1 MDARDLRR
9 KYANLV
15 NEMRGY
21 LERLEKEGREFS
33 GEAKETFDRMEQEAR
48 SLREQIEAIE
58 RVESA
63 SRAVLDEA
71 RVLNEPEAPEVR
83 VNATKEYRDAFY
95 RFLRAGRDMVECRDL
110 YKGSDPAGGY
120 LVPES
125 LESKIREMAAELN
138 VIRQFAEVVV
148 SSTKEKIP
156 VEASIP
162 QFGII
167 AEKGT
172 YTEANLTFDVVQLD
186 AYKIGGIIKVS
197 EELLADAATD
207 LEAYIARKAGQG
219 LGVAEENY
227 FINGDGTGEPTGFLA
242 RADVGVTAA
251 ATDALS
257 FDEVK
262 SLPWKL
268 KQAYKSRAIWLMHTD
283 IALAVSL
290 LKNDVGQYL
299 WPLEQQISNP
309 PRLLGYPVYT
319 SAFMPAELEAGAKVI
334 AFGDF
339 SNYRIQDR
347 LGITIQK
354 LVELY
359 AETGQVGFRVRERVD
374 GNLLITEAVQVL
386 QMAAGGSGGG

>member
-33 GEAKETFDRMEQEAR
+33 GEAKETFDRMEEEAR

-58 RVESA
+58 RVEA
-63 SRAVLDEA
+63 ATRAVLDEEA

-83 VNATKEYRDAFY
+83 VSETREYRDAFY
-95 RFLRAGRDMVECRDL
+95 AFLRAGRNVVESRDL

-120 LVPES
+120 LVPVS

-167 AEKGT
+167 AEKGA
-172 YTEANLTFDVVQLD
+172 YTEANLTFGVVQLD

-207 LEAYIARKAGQG
+207 LEAYIAKKSGQG

-227 FINGDGTGEPTGFLA
+227 FINGTGTGQPTGFLG
-242 RADVGVTAA
+242 RAEVGVTAA
-251 ATDALS
+251 ATNAIT

-299 WPLEQQISNP
+299 WTLEQQITNP

-319 SAFMPAELEAGAKVI
+319 SPYMPDTLEADAKVI

-339 SNYRIQDR
+339 SNYRVQDR

-359 AETGQVGFRVRERVD
+359 AGSGQIGFRVNERVD

-386 QMAAGGSGGG
+386 QMASDS